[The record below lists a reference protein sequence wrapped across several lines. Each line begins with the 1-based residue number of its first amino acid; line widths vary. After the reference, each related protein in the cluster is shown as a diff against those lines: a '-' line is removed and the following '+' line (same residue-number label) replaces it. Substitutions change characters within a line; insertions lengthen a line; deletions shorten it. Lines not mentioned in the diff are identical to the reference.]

1 VKKYLDQEVDPIII
15 DIIIIIAQNIKEEAL
30 ARTVVKMNT
39 EERDT
44 YKIKRDMIIDIRE
57 EMNTMIVFKI
67 SILENIKE
75 EMIEIISTMMREKI
89 IEVIKIII
97 IEKKII
103 KNNMIITIIKIQD
116 IKEIALKMLIINQK

>member
-1 VKKYLDQEVDPIII
+1 MKKYLDQEVDPIII